1 MGSIFIPVSILLLA
15 SVVDR
20 GLILHKIIQI
30 IIKPNIAIESY
41 RMLLYYFTQRLC
53 LQHSSIIWSY
63 LRKLKSK
70 LSLDWTSIS
79 VISSK
84 KQGNNVSYCVISNQG
99 CALVEPSGPWCLTF
113 VLGRLENLSFFIE
126 IICWAPGFHKFRA
139 LGSLQFF
146 LEHSLGNL
154 HRSIINKPIQGMLNL
169 APFWN
174 EFLPCI
180 EHPSSG

>member
-30 IIKPNIAIESY
+30 ILSQVLQLKV
-41 RMLLYYFTQRLC
+41 MLLYYFTQRLC
-53 LQHSSIIWSY
+53 LQRSSIIWSY

-84 KQGNNVSYCVISNQG
+84 KQGNNLSYCVISNQG
-99 CALVEPSGPWCLTF
+99 CSLVEPSGPLCLTF
-113 VLGRLENLSFFIE
+113 VLGRLENLSFFVE

-139 LGSLQFF
+139 LGSL
-146 LEHSLGNL
+146 
-154 HRSIINKPIQGMLNL
+154 
-169 APFWN
+169 
-174 EFLPCI
+174 
-180 EHPSSG
+180 